1 LADFITLLTE
11 QPRTGILIT
20 KNFYKIRLA
29 VKSKNKGKSGGL
41 RVITCV
47 IEVEQKDETSCN
59 VFLASIYDKSDIQTV
74 SDSDIRTFLETINQ
88 LLEEE

>member
-1 LADFITLLTE
+1 
-11 QPRTGILIT
+11 
-20 KNFYKIRLA
+20 
-29 VKSKNKGKSGGL
+29 
-41 RVITCV
+41 V